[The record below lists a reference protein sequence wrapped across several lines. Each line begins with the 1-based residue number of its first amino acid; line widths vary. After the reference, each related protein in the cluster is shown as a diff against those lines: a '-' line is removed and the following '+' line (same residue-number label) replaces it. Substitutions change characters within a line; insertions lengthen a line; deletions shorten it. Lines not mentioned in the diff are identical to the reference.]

1 MRRPKQLATGGLDGN
16 LHIYDVTTNMQQWA
30 CKHDGGVVQ
39 LRWHPRLSFIYTAS
53 LDGSIRIWD
62 SRQGTCVAVC
72 CGFWSLHMVMCGSV
86 CRAIM
91 RRSSTLP
98 STSLTLAG
106 WMID

>member
-39 LRWHPRLSFIYTAS
+39 LRWHPRLPFVYTAS
-53 LDGSIRIWD
+53 LDGSLRIWD

-72 CGFWSLHMVMCGSV
+72 CGFRLSHVLMFCSV
-86 CRAIM
+86 FRAIM
-91 RRSSTLP
+91 LRSSTLP
-98 STSLTLAG
+98 STSL
-106 WMID
+106 ID